1 MLILV
6 LIWSINLSVLPKTLE
21 KQIHF
26 VLFTKV
32 YISSAKEFK
41 YLTKFRINSIQHI
54 LPVRKF
60 TLLDLPDF
68 LKKRSKIANIWMFQ
82 QNSLT

>member
-1 MLILV
+1 MLLLV
-6 LIWSINLSVLPKTLE
+6 LIWSINLSVLPKRLD
-21 KQIHF
+21 KQINF

-32 YISSAKEFK
+32 YIFSAKQFK

-60 TLLDLPDF
+60 MLLDLPDF
-68 LKKRSKIANIWMFQ
+68 LKKQSKIANIWMFQ
-82 QNSLT
+82 QNILA